1 MKKFKKLMQLVGLA
15 CCMTTATVS
24 AVQVTFQVNMS
35 VQRDLGAFDPN
46 NDYVYVAGNFN
57 GWSTTASLLTQSPID
72 SDVWVGTFEVGAE
85 GTWVNYKYVM
95 NRLVGGV
102 KWEDNVG
109 PGGTQNRY
117 FQVPASDAELD
128 VVYFNNITNAAVPY
142 APVTFQVDMS
152 VQIAQGAF
160 DPDNGTLLIAGGAI
174 NNWDTTV
181 APIALS
187 RSLVDSNLWTI
198 TLSVTNPIGGSV
210 AYKYIM
216 DGAWESIA
224 NRTFIMTNEAQTLPI
239 VFFNNVTNIAVP
251 IPLTFQVNMGVQMAL
266 GNFNPDNGDIVEA
279 RGSFFTGSG
288 GAWLGGFVLTNDPAN
303 PLIFSGTIV
312 DTNDTAGSTIQY
324 QFVLNYGSTWEST
337 GNRSYVLQTTNATT
351 LPLAFFNN
359 VSNLGTVSIG
369 PISGSMAT
377 LSWPAGTNV
386 RLQSSTNLTS
396 WQDVPGTLGQS
407 SAEVSTTPSMQVFRL
422 IGP

>member
-35 VQRDLGAFDPN
+35 VQRDLGAFDPS

-142 APVTFQVDMS
+142 APVTFQVDRRLRS
-152 VQIAQGAF
+152 RQRHAPHRGRSHQQLGH
-160 DPDNGTLLIAGGAI
+160 NGSS
-174 NNWDTTV
+174 DC
-181 APIALS
+181 P
-187 RSLVDSNLWTI
+187 
-198 TLSVTNPIGGSV
+198 VTQP
-210 AYKYIM
+210 
-216 DGAWESIA
+216 
-224 NRTFIMTNEAQTLPI
+224 
-239 VFFNNVTNIAVP
+239 
-251 IPLTFQVNMGVQMAL
+251 
-266 GNFNPDNGDIVEA
+266 
-279 RGSFFTGSG
+279 
-288 GAWLGGFVLTNDPAN
+288 GGFKSLDHYPERNQSHWR
-303 PLIFSGTIV
+303 LGC
-312 DTNDTAGSTIQY
+312 
-324 QFVLNYGSTWEST
+324 
-337 GNRSYVLQTTNATT
+337 LQVHHGRCMGIDCQPH
-351 LPLAFFNN
+351 LYH
-359 VSNLGTVSIG
+359 
-369 PISGSMAT
+369 
-377 LSWPAGTNV
+377 
-386 RLQSSTNLTS
+386 
-396 WQDVPGTLGQS
+396 D
-407 SAEVSTTPSMQVFRL
+407 
-422 IGP
+422 

>member
-1 MKKFKKLMQLVGLA
+1 
-15 CCMTTATVS
+15 
-24 AVQVTFQVNMS
+24 MS

-266 GNFNPDNGDIVEA
+266 GNFNPDNGDIVDE
-279 RGSFFTGSG
+279 R
-288 GAWLGGFVLTNDPAN
+288 PC
-303 PLIFSGTIV
+303 
-312 DTNDTAGSTIQY
+312 
-324 QFVLNYGSTWEST
+324 
-337 GNRSYVLQTTNATT
+337 
-351 LPLAFFNN
+351 
-359 VSNLGTVSIG
+359 
-369 PISGSMAT
+369 
-377 LSWPAGTNV
+377 
-386 RLQSSTNLTS
+386 
-396 WQDVPGTLGQS
+396 
-407 SAEVSTTPSMQVFRL
+407 
-422 IGP
+422 